1 MTSCLNVID
10 VDVANQQQVN
20 LSALLCDFDFV
31 LLITGD
37 YVFVIHWLWRIIDY
51 FDIKL
56 YWTENSPF

>member
-37 YVFVIHWLWRIIDY
+37 YVFVIH
-51 FDIKL
+51 
-56 YWTENSPF
+56 